1 MAATKKRNT
10 LIAIIGAFV
19 LLACAPQ
26 GEESVPRTSLTLD
39 EVTVGELQEMMQAGD
54 LSSVQL
60 VDYYIDRIAQL
71 DPQLNSIL
79 EINPDVHEIAR
90 ALDAE
95 RLGGQIRSALHG
107 IPVLLKDNI
116 DTADNMPTTAGSLA
130 LLDAPTPAE
139 DAFLVRRL
147 RAAGAI
153 ILGKTNLSE
162 WANFR
167 STSSSSGWSGRGGQT
182 HNPYLLDRSPCGSSS
197 GSGVAVAANLTV
209 LAVGTETD
217 GSVVCPAAF
226 NGIVGIK
233 PSLGLVSRSGIIPI
247 AFSGQNSA
255 TQL

>member
-116 DTADNMPTTAGSLA
+116 DTPTTCTQPPAAWHCWMRPHPPRMLFWSGVCERRVRLSSARPISANGRTFAPPVHPVAGLDAEGKLIIPTCWIVHPAVPVPARGSLS
-130 LLDAPTPAE
+130 
-139 DAFLVRRL
+139 RL
-147 RAAGAI
+147 
-153 ILGKTNLSE
+153 T
-162 WANFR
+162 
-167 STSSSSGWSGRGGQT
+167 
-182 HNPYLLDRSPCGSSS
+182 
-197 GSGVAVAANLTV
+197 
-209 LAVGTETD
+209 
-217 GSVVCPAAF
+217 
-226 NGIVGIK
+226 
-233 PSLGLVSRSGIIPI
+233 
-247 AFSGQNSA
+247 
-255 TQL
+255 

>member
-116 DTADNMPTTAGSLA
+116 DTDGYRLGAGLEYAMSPNSFA
-130 LLDAPTPAE
+130 KFE
-139 DAFLVRRL
+139 YRYS
-147 RAAGAI
+147 
-153 ILGKTNLSE
+153 NYSE
-162 WANFR
+162 GEVDFDGDLPDSDR
-167 STSSSSGWSGRGGQT
+167 FDVD
-182 HNPYLLDRSPCGSSS
+182 LDRHQIMA
-197 GSGVAVAANLTV
+197 GVGVR
-209 LAVGTETD
+209 
-217 GSVVCPAAF
+217 F
-226 NGIVGIK
+226 
-233 PSLGLVSRSGIIPI
+233 
-247 AFSGQNSA
+247 
-255 TQL
+255 